1 MSGVGNIP
9 SNMSSRTILN
19 SIGENV
25 MLLDRDYTIIWA
37 NTQAAVLLQEAAP
50 LFHMS
55 APEEFIGVSIHHF
68 YDLSAHQLDVMNHM
82 QQTRRT
88 RITIKQTIVADI
100 IITPLQEEHSV
111 IGFVVMLMDVTSR
124 AEEEKRKEAWYRK
137 LSIPI
142 VHIWDRTIA
151 LPLIGEFN
159 EERAG
164 ELLHSLLEEC
174 STHRIEYVILNLGAV
189 YEFEDRLKYY
199 IQRVHDSLKLLGT
212 QCIVVG
218 MNSNLAMT
226 MGKLD
231 RNIPTF
237 PHSKTGLKYVM
248 KQMDA

>member
-1 MSGVGNIP
+1 MSGIGSIP

-25 MLLDRDYTIIWA
+25 MLLDDNHTIIWA
-37 NTQAAVLLQEAAP
+37 NKQASDLLDEAAP

-55 APEEFIGVSIHHF
+55 APEDFIGVSINYF
-68 YDLSAHQLDVMNHM
+68 YDLSAHQLDVMKHM

-88 RITIKQTIVADI
+88 RITIKNTIVADI
-100 IITPLQEEHSV
+100 VITPLQEESSI

-151 LPLIGEFN
+151 LPLIGEFD
-159 EERAG
+159 EERG
-164 ELLHSLLEEC
+164 GHLLHSLLEEC
-174 STHRIEYVILNLGAV
+174 NAHRIEYVILNLGAV
-189 YEFEDRLKYY
+189 YEFEDRLKFY
-199 IQRVHDSLKLLGT
+199 IQRVHDSLKLVGT
-212 QCIVVG
+212 QCIIVG
-218 MNSNLAMT
+218 MSSNLAMT
-226 MGKLD
+226 MGRLE

-248 KQMDA
+248 KQLND